1 MTLKKLFTFLI
12 IFISV
17 QFKAYSAETY
27 LYGGAKIFNY
37 GIEESDLQEINTSL
51 VALGFSSS
59 TSSTDN
65 TGIGF
70 DIGFGA
76 EISPNLSIEAGYVNY
91 GTLTINTKLTGPTEN
106 VTTDITGDGVTGA
119 AKFSQEGLDEL
130 TNLSGQGRPI
140 PGQSLT
146 NSPESTYPWESP
158 ATLTNPRE
166 ALDSIVAE
174 IMQPEAVKNVVN
186 ALAKGGAVG
195 DIASAILYAKFTEGE
210 ISIDTMMLLAE
221 PIMYTLMAIGEEANI
236 KYNIEG
242 NDLDEFDEEDEAEE
256 IDNKINQFKTAV
268 SDIKNKTTQ
277 KLKPT
282 VDTNVVPQNI
292 LDKVK
297 QQGTEIRSLLS
308 KGEE

>member
-1 MTLKKLFTFLI
+1 VGKPTRQANP
-12 IFISV
+12 V
-17 QFKAYSAETY
+17 
-27 LYGGAKIFNY
+27 
-37 GIEESDLQEINTSL
+37 
-51 VALGFSSS
+51 VSSS
-59 TSSTDN
+59 LSEAAGQIVLD
-65 TGIGF
+65 GLDAGF
-70 DIGFGA
+70 DIEDIA
-76 EISPNLSIEAGYVNY
+76 PD
-91 GTLTINTKLTGPTEN
+91 KGPKIRGE
-106 VTTDITGDGVTGA
+106 

-130 TNLSGQGRPI
+130 VSLSSQGRPI

-146 NSPESTYPWESP
+146 NSPDSKYPWENTPELS
-158 ATLTNPRE
+158 NPRE

-174 IMQPEAVKNVVN
+174 IMQPEAVKNIVN

-195 DIASAILYAKFTEGE
+195 DIASAVLYAKFTEGE

-242 NDLDEFDEEDEAEE
+242 NDLDEFDEEDEVEE
-256 IDNKINQFKTAV
+256 IDSKVNEFRTAV
-268 SDIKNKTTQ
+268 SDIKNQTTQ

-282 VDTNVVPQNI
+282 VDENVVPKNI

-297 QQGTEIRSLLS
+297 EQGTEIRSLLS

>member
-1 MTLKKLFTFLI
+1 MGKPTRQARPI
-12 IFISV
+12 VSNSV
-17 QFKAYSAETY
+17 GEAAG
-27 LYGGAKIFNY
+27 LAVL
-37 GIEESDLQEINTSL
+37 D
-51 VALGFSSS
+51 AL
-59 TSSTDN
+59 DA
-65 TGIGF
+65 GF
-70 DIGFGA
+70 DIEDIA
-76 EISPNLSIEAGYVNY
+76 PD
-91 GTLTINTKLTGPTEN
+91 KGPKIRGE
-106 VTTDITGDGVTGA
+106 

-146 NSPESTYPWESP
+146 NNPESSYPWESP
-158 ATLTNPRE
+158 ATLSNPRE
-166 ALDSIVAE
+166 ALDVIVAE
-174 IMQPEAVKNVVN
+174 IMQPEAVKNIVN
-186 ALAKGGAVG
+186 ALANGAAVG
-195 DIASAILYAKFTEGE
+195 DIGSAILYAKFTEGE

-256 IDNKINQFKTAV
+256 MTNKVNEFRTAV
-268 SDIKNKTTQ
+268 SDIKNQTTQ

-282 VDTNVVPQNI
+282 VDENVVPKNI

-297 QQGTEIRSLLS
+297 EQGPEIRSLLS